1 MFDTRAVA
9 QEVQDQ
15 FTAAMHKG
23 HEQIRKS
30 RESVTTAVRAGGQ
43 IADAVKPN
51 LPKLPSVQVKLPSLS
66 EITSPEKLRAS
77 AHELASQMLAT
88 QRKLTDQALASQRK
102 LASHAQDLAEQ
113 AVSRQRKLGDRAL
126 EVAGPFI
133 TDGVAKLAQAAGTF
147 VPSRRTER
155 EDHAESLTRAGTA
168 EPVAAEST
176 DAESAPAA
184 DSPVAAESATEAK
197 AGAKPRSTR
206 AAGTAK
212 TGTAK
217 TRTAKTSTGKTA
229 DPAKTGTAKTG
240 AAKTGAAKTRTSAA
254 KSGAA
259 SKARPTQK

>member
-66 EITSPEKLRAS
+66 EITSPDKLRAS

-88 QRKLTDQALASQRK
+88 QRKLTDQAFASQRK
-102 LASHAQDLAEQ
+102 LAGHAQDLAEQ

-155 EDHAESLTRAGTA
+155 DNHAESLTRAGTA
-168 EPVAAEST
+168 DPVAAEST
-176 DAESAPAA
+176 DTERAPAEDA
-184 DSPVAAESATEAK
+184 PVAAESATEAK

-212 TGTAK
+212 TSTAK
-217 TRTAKTSTGKTA
+217 TRAAKTA
-229 DPAKTGTAKTG
+229 DPAKTGTPK
-240 AAKTGAAKTRTSAA
+240 TSAA
-254 KSGAA
+254 KTSAAKTSAAKTGAA